1 MRDEIL
7 NRMEEKGNIPPLPD
21 ILIRLEAKIDDPS
34 GELDDIAQ
42 LIETEPV
49 LAGRLLALSNSVFFG
64 AGREK
69 ILSLKGAVLRLGL
82 KLVLD
87 LAYTLELPRIFSGAG
102 AFQQDKFWK
111 HSLAVGVLSRHIAGC
126 WDSERRVGEQAYL
139 AGLMHDIGILVFYF
153 LVPKEYKKFLRDNKE
168 REIPLAVLERE
179 EFGLCHAELG
189 SKFIKKWWPLDAEVV
204 EAVGRHHQVLDP
216 DKVKDM
222 VVASV
227 NLSNAMANIHDWK
240 VGLGTPG
247 DVLNRKF
254 LVAKGM
260 TLETYQ
266 QFVEDARQSLKA
278 AQSILDD

>member
-7 NRMEEKGNIPPLPD
+7 NKLGEKGNIPPLPD

-87 LAYTLELPRIFSGAG
+87 LAYTLELPRIFAG
-102 AFQQDKFWK
+102 VGTFKQAQFWK
-111 HSLAVGVLSRHIAGC
+111 HSLAVGVLSRHIAGK
-126 WDSERRVGEQAYL
+126 WELERRVGEQAYL
-139 AGLMHDIGILVFYF
+139 AGLMHDVGVLVFYF
-153 LVPKEYKKFLRDNKE
+153 LVPKEYREFLQKIKDVE
-168 REIPLAVLERE
+168 VPLEVLERE
-179 EFGLCHAELG
+179 QFKICHAELG
-189 SKFIKKWWPLDAEVV
+189 SLFIKKWWPLDAEVV
-204 EAVGRHHQVLDP
+204 EAVARHHENLNP
-216 DKVKDM
+216 DRDLDM
-222 VVASV
+222 VVAAV
-227 NLSNAMANIHDWK
+227 NLGNAMANLRGWQ
-240 VGLGTPG
+240 VGLASPG
-247 DVLNRKF
+247 DALNRKF

-260 TLETYQ
+260 TLETYNE
-266 QFVEDARQSLKA
+266 FMDDARQSLEA
-278 AQSILDD
+278 AQNILDD

>member
-7 NRMEEKGNIPPLPD
+7 NRMGEKSNIPPLPD

-42 LIETEPV
+42 LIETEPI

-87 LAYTLELPRIFSGAG
+87 LAYTLELPRIFSGVG
-102 AFQQDKFWK
+102 TFKQDKFWK
-111 HSLAVGVLSRHIAGC
+111 HSLAVGVLSRHIAGS
-126 WDSERRVGEQAYL
+126 WDPERRVGEQAYL

-153 LVPKEYKKFLRDNKE
+153 LIPKEYKKFLKDIQEKE
-168 REIPLAVLERE
+168 LPLELLERE
-179 EFGLCHAELG
+179 TFGICHAELG
-189 SKFIKKWWPLDAEVV
+189 AGFIKKWWPLDAEVV
-204 EAVGRHHQVLDP
+204 EAVGRHHQTLDP
-216 DKVKDM
+216 VKDQDM
-222 VVASV
+222 VVAAV
-227 NLSNAMANIHDWK
+227 NLSNAMANAHNWQ
-240 VGLGTPG
+240 VGLGNPG
-247 DVLNRKF
+247 DALNRKF
-254 LVAKGM
+254 LIAKGM

-266 QFVEDARQSLKA
+266 EFVEDARESLKA
-278 AQSILDD
+278 AQNILDD

>member
-7 NRMEEKGNIPPLPD
+7 NRMGEKGNIPPLPD

-87 LAYTLELPRIFSGAG
+87 LAYTLELPRIFAG
-102 AFQQDKFWK
+102 VGTFKQDKFWK
-111 HSLAVGVLSRHIAGC
+111 HSLAVGVLSRHIAGR
-126 WDSERRVGEQAYL
+126 WDPERRVGEQAYL
-139 AGLMHDIGILVFYF
+139 AGLMHDIGVLVFYF
-153 LVPKEYKKFLRDNKE
+153 LIPKEYRKFLKE
-168 REIPLAVLERE
+168 IQEKEAPLEVLERE
-179 EFGLCHAELG
+179 QFGICHAELG
-189 SKFIKKWWPLDAEVV
+189 AGFIKKWWPLDAEVV
-204 EAVGRHHQVLDP
+204 EAVGRHHQKLDP
-216 DKVKDM
+216 EKDQDM
-222 VVASV
+222 VVAAV
-227 NLSNAMANIHDWK
+227 NVSNAIANIHEWR
-240 VGLGTPG
+240 VGLANPE
-247 DVLNRKF
+247 DALNRKF
-254 LVAKGM
+254 LIVKGM

-266 QFVEDARQSLKA
+266 EFVDDARESLKA
-278 AQSILDD
+278 AQNILGD